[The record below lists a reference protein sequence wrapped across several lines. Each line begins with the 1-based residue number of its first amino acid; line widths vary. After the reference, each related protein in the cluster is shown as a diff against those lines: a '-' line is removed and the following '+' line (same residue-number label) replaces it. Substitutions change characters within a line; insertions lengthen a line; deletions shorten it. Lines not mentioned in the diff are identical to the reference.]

1 MFAELEKAIGPILPG
16 LVVAAIFIVG
26 SFALRLKFRGDPIV
40 ARLKRP
46 SIIFYIYMML
56 FGLAVLARLYWL
68 PGYRF
73 VYLVSLFVLVLAV
86 MLAVSVAFFDF
97 FLGRVRQIT
106 VPAIVRDVMMLVIYA
121 VVIIIVVGQ
130 AGVDVTSIVT
140 TSAVL
145 TAVIG
150 FALQDLLSNIISGL
164 AIEIERPYTVGDFVK
179 FNDQEGIVLEI
190 NWRSTKIETL
200 HRDVVIIP
208 NNVATRSPIINFSAP
223 SRIHRRKIAV
233 GLRYEAAPNR
243 VRESLLTA
251 CRGCEGVLSEPE
263 PYVVLKEYADF
274 SINYKLFFFIQDF
287 RNRERIEN
295 RVMTRL
301 WYQLR
306 RDGLSI
312 PFPIRDINVSEVRP
326 EDGDAERKRK
336 IEENIELLR
345 SVPFLEV
352 LSDDELRTLAGRLR
366 TEFYARGE
374 PVIQQGGS
382 GSSFYII
389 TDGEV
394 EVLVKERED
403 AKSRR
408 VTLLGDHNFFGE
420 MSLMT
425 GAERTATV
433 MATRDSELAVI
444 DKIAFGDIIS
454 GNEALVESISARLLA
469 RQKELEKARAD
480 AVEQDAAKDA
490 QEQKSLMG
498 RIKNFFQM

>member
-1 MFAELEKAIGPILPG
+1 M
-16 LVVAAIFIVG
+16 AAIFIVG
-26 SFALRLKFRGDPIV
+26 SIAMRIKFRGDPI
-40 ARLKRP
+40 AERLKRP
-46 SIIFYIYMML
+46 SIIFYVYVML
-56 FGLAVLARLYWL
+56 FGITVLAKLYWL

-86 MLAVSVAFFDF
+86 LLAVSVAFFDY
-97 FLGRVRQIT
+97 FLGRVRRIT
-106 VPAIVRDVMMLVIYA
+106 VPAIVRDVVMLVIYA

-130 AGVDVTSIVT
+130 AGVDVTSIIT

-164 AIEIERPYTVGDFVK
+164 AIEIERPFKVGDFVK
-179 FNDQEGIVLEI
+179 FNDQEGKVLEI

-200 HRDVVIIP
+200 HRDTVIIP

-223 SRIHRRKIAV
+223 TRIHRRKIAV

-251 CRGCEGVLSEPE
+251 CRGCEGVLTEPE

-274 SINYKLFFFIQDF
+274 SINYKLFFFITDF
-287 RNRERIEN
+287 LNRERIEN

-312 PFPIRDINVSEVRP
+312 PFPIRDLNVREVKP
-326 EDGDAERKRK
+326 EDNELERKRK
-336 IEENIELLR
+336 IEGNVALLR

-352 LSDDELRTLAGRLR
+352 LSPDELNTLASRLR

-374 PVIQQGGS
+374 PVIRQGGA

-394 EVLVKERED
+394 EVLVREREG
-403 AKSRR
+403 AKQRR
-408 VTLLGDHNFFGE
+408 VSLLGDHNFFGE

-425 GAERTATV
+425 GAERAATV
-433 MATRDSELAVI
+433 VATRDSELAVI
-444 DKIAFGDIIS
+444 DKVAFGDIIS
-454 GNEALVESISARLLA
+454 GNDALVESISARLLA
-469 RQKELEKARAD
+469 RQKELEQARAE
-480 AVEQDAAKDA
+480 AVEEDAAKDA
-490 QEQKSLMG
+490 QEQKTLMS